1 MVAINISEAE
11 QAILHILPQAKALE
25 NNAINTKGLFLVFH
39 SLEMDNAYL
48 GQVGYQ
54 FRLYIAINTR
64 SQNNRLAYAPVSE
77 ALTALIKDW
86 QQNQTVEMGRIK
98 PNADKGLLIYEIY
111 LSYHPPCN
119 DQTHGA

>member
-1 MVAINISEAE
+1 MVDINISAAE
-11 QAILHILPQAKALE
+11 QAILQILPRAKALE

-54 FRLYIAINTR
+54 FRLYIAIHTR
-64 SQNNRLAYAPVSE
+64 AQNNRLAYAPVSA

-86 QQNQTVEMGRIK
+86 QQHQRVAVGRIN
-98 PNADKGLLIYEIY
+98 PNAGNGLLIYEIH
-111 LSYHPPCN
+111 LNYHPS
-119 DQTHGA
+119 